1 MSVMTAII
9 AAQSQRCIGTVV
21 SIVSSP
27 LRRKRMN
34 PTILSPSSRA
44 TNSQPT
50 TLVVTARSHKRAI
63 ADRTSGVRNVSAMTP
78 RWDGPKSSNEVAM
91 VIPPFA
97 ANPLFVQRTQ
107 LYISLAIACAEA
119 PSVPSR
125 VMLEMSLAMWSKS
138 FSSATSA
145 SSWYLFSRHNLHR
158 RVNADSL
165 SETTDITPPSNSNHS
180 RADDLDMRLSTSGMS
195 LDTNGLPTR

>member
-1 MSVMTAII
+1 M
-9 AAQSQRCIGTVV
+9 
-21 SIVSSP
+21 
-27 LRRKRMN
+27 
-34 PTILSPSSRA
+34 
-44 TNSQPT
+44 
-50 TLVVTARSHKRAI
+50 
-63 ADRTSGVRNVSAMTP
+63 
-78 RWDGPKSSNEVAM
+78 
-91 VIPPFA
+91 
-97 ANPLFVQRTQ
+97 
-107 LYISLAIACAEA
+107 
-119 PSVPSR
+119 PSR

-195 LDTNGLPTR
+195 LDNERSTDAVRGQPLSSSMKCPVFTRSSCVLRIVSRMRG